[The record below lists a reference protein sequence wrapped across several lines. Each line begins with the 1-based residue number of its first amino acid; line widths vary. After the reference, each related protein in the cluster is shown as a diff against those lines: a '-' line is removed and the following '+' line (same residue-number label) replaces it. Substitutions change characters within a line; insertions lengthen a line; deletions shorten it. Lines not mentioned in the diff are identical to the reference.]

1 MVLWYIV
8 LAQNVLGDAFMSI
21 RHFSLRIDGDLLDR
35 LHFIASYEG
44 RSVNSEVIVL
54 IRDAI
59 EKYEEKHGKIE
70 SVPPKKRK

>member
-1 MVLWYIV
+1 
-8 LAQNVLGDAFMSI
+8 MSI

-59 EKYEEKHGKIE
+59 EKYGEKHGKIE
-70 SVPPKKRK
+70 SVPSKKRK